1 MIDRVIFGDNQF
13 FGINHMSQ
21 EKAREQAARF
31 SDLGAITS
39 VYEIAIDAGIRAF
52 MLNSNDRAMGIC
64 DYFRSRKSTHPDLM
78 WYPSIPYPHKYAN
91 LVAEKGILP
100 AIQSVLF
107 GGGAADAFGM
117 IKQMGSAILFRD
129 ELRAMHSLVDLELRA
144 FAGLNVR
151 AVFLQNVITD
161 LLLGLGLHEV
171 IADYCDH
178 LRRHHKVI
186 PGLITQNLPRLL
198 AFLSTHGIEGVAVCA
213 SFNKIGYLM
222 SPDVESYTTAASRND
237 GRAYP
242 IIAMS
247 TLASGAVK
255 PADAYDFIARQNIQS
270 VVFGASTKAHI
281 GDTIRCLAASGFG
294 DQGVA

>member
-1 MIDRVIFGDNQF
+1 MSLTIDRVIFGDNQF

-21 EKAREQAARF
+21 EKAREQASRF
-31 SDLGAITS
+31 SELGAITT
-39 VYEIAIDAGIRAF
+39 VYETAIAAGIRAF
-52 MLNSNDRAMGIC
+52 MLNSNDRALEIC
-64 DYFRSRKSTHPDLM
+64 DYFRSRKSSHPDLA

-107 GGGAADAFGM
+107 SGGAADALGM

-161 LLLGLGLHEV
+161 LLLGLGLHGV
-171 IADYCDH
+171 IADYCEH

-198 AFLSTHGIEGVAVCA
+198 AFLKEHGIADVAICA
-213 SFNKIGYLM
+213 SFNRIGYLM
-222 SPDVESYTTAASRND
+222 SPDVDSYVASASGND
-237 GRAYP
+237 GSSYP

-247 TLASGAVK
+247 TLASGAIH
-255 PADAYDFIARQNIQS
+255 PAQAYEFIRRQNIQS
-270 VVFGASTKAHI
+270 VVFGASTRGHI
-281 GDTIRCLAASGFG
+281 DETLRQLESWKLIS
-294 DQGVA
+294 

>member
-1 MIDRVIFGDNQF
+1 MSLTIDRIIFGDNQF

-31 SDLGAITS
+31 SDLEAITA

-52 MLNSNDRAMGIC
+52 MLNSNDRASGIC
-64 DYFRSRKSTHPDLM
+64 DYFRGGKTSHADLA
-78 WYPSIPYPHKYAN
+78 WYPSVPYPHKYAN

-144 FAGLNVR
+144 FSGLEVR

-161 LLLGLGLHEV
+161 LLLGLGLHGV

-178 LRRHHKVI
+178 LRRQHKVI
-186 PGLITQNLPRLL
+186 PGLITQNLPKLL
-198 AFLSTHGIEGVAVCA
+198 GFLKEHGIADVAICA

-222 SPDVESYTTAASRND
+222 SPDVESYVAAANAND
-237 GRAYP
+237 GSVYP

-247 TLASGAVK
+247 TLASGAIP
-255 PADAYDFIARQNIQS
+255 PAEAYDFIGRQNLQA
-270 VVFGASTKAHI
+270 VVFGASTRGHI
-281 GDTIRCLAASGFG
+281 TETLGQLGAVGGTA
-294 DQGVA
+294 